1 MKKIGLIINPV
12 AGMGGKVGL
21 KGTDGPAIVEKAVK
35 MGARPEAEAKAL
47 LALKALL
54 PIKDKIELITCPGP
68 MGEDAAL
75 KAGFNPRLLDPQLLN
90 SPRPQVKSTEN
101 GLPVD
106 LNHSTGPGLD
116 DEPSSKLGQT
126 GLSSTN
132 KNSKTPSLE
141 ENTKT
146 PSPKENTVTPSP
158 DDLNKTPSPLRGEGR
173 GGGEKVLSFLRAS
186 AIRSSDF
193 QDGEG
198 RGGGEDSPLL
208 STLPTHT
215 EAAAKALAAEP
226 VDLLLFAGGDGTAR
240 NVHNALGEATSLTVI
255 GIPAGVKIHSAVYA
269 TTPQSAGELAR
280 QYLAEG
286 GLPLRQ
292 AEVMDIDEDAF
303 REGRLSARL
312 YGYLPVPCSANLMQ
326 HLKVGGAASEASI
339 LEAIA
344 EQVVE
349 NMQAGVAYII
359 GPGSTISP
367 IMEKLGLKNTLLG
380 VDIVRDGKLLAAD
393 VGEKELLEMIR
404 GQETK
409 IIVTVIGGQGYI
421 FGRGNQQISAA
432 VIRQVGRDNIIVVAT
447 KEKILALEHGS
458 LLVDCGD
465 EEVNAMLRGYIRVI
479 TGYREELICKVR

>member
-21 KGTDGPAIVEKAVK
+21 KGTDGLDIVEKAVK

-75 KAGFNPRLLDPQLLN
+75 KAGFNPRLLDIPALHTVK
-90 SPRPQVKSTEN
+90 QVDNKDT
-101 GLPVD
+101 
-106 LNHSTGPGLD
+106 
-116 DEPSSKLGQT
+116 
-126 GLSSTN
+126 LSQEDKTV
-132 KNSKTPSLE
+132 TPSQE
-141 ENTKT
+141 DVTVT
-146 PSPKENTVTPSP
+146 PSRGNNTVTPSQEE
-158 DDLNKTPSPLRGEGR
+158 NFKTPSPLRGEGR
-173 GGGEKVLSFLRAS
+173 GGGEVNFLC
-186 AIRSSDF
+186 
-193 QDGEG
+193 
-198 RGGGEDSPLL
+198 

-240 NVHNALGEATSLTVI
+240 NVHNALGEDTSLTVI

-269 TTPQSAGELAR
+269 TTPHSAGELAR

-312 YGYLPVPCSANLMQ
+312 YGYLPVPCSAYLMQ
-326 HLKVGGAASEASI
+326 HLKVGGATTEAST

-380 VDIVRDGKLLAAD
+380 VDVVRDGKLLAAD

-421 FGRGNQQISAA
+421 FGRGNQQISPH

-458 LLVDCGD
+458 LLVDSGN
-465 EEVNAMLRGYIRVI
+465 EEINNLLRGYIRVI
-479 TGYREELICKVR
+479 TGYREELICKVK

>member
-21 KGTDGPAIVEKAVK
+21 KGTDGLAIVEKAVK

-75 KAGFNPRLLDPQLLN
+75 KAGFNPRLLDIPALHTVK
-90 SPRPQVKSTEN
+90 QV
-101 GLPVD
+101 V
-106 LNHSTGPGLD
+106 
-116 DEPSSKLGQT
+116 
-126 GLSSTN
+126 
-132 KNSKTPSLE
+132 
-141 ENTKT
+141 
-146 PSPKENTVTPSP
+146 NTVTPSQEDVTVTP
-158 DDLNKTPSPLRGEGR
+158 SRDNNTITPSQEENFKTPSPLRGEGR
-173 GGGEKVLSFLRAS
+173 GGGEVNFLC
-186 AIRSSDF
+186 
-193 QDGEG
+193 
-198 RGGGEDSPLL
+198 

-240 NVHNALGEATSLTVI
+240 NVHNALGEDTSLTVI

-269 TTPQSAGELAR
+269 TTPHSAGELAR

-312 YGYLPVPCSANLMQ
+312 YGYLPVPCSSNMMQ
-326 HLKVGGAASEASI
+326 HLKVGGATTEAST

-349 NMQAGVAYII
+349 NMQVGVAYII

-380 VDIVRDGKLLAAD
+380 VDVVRDGKLLAAD

-421 FGRGNQQISAA
+421 FGRGNQQISPH

-458 LLVDCGD
+458 LLVDSGN
-465 EEVNAMLRGYIRVI
+465 EEINNLLRGYIRVI
-479 TGYREELICKVR
+479 TGYREELICKVK

>member
-21 KGTDGPAIVEKAVK
+21 KGTDGLDIVEKAVK

-75 KAGFNPRLLDPQLLN
+75 KAGFKPRLLGIPAFHT
-90 SPRPQVKSTEN
+90 VKQMDNKDT
-101 GLPVD
+101 
-106 LNHSTGPGLD
+106 
-116 DEPSSKLGQT
+116 
-126 GLSSTN
+126 LSQEDN
-132 KNSKTPSLE
+132 RVTPSRE
-141 ENTKT
+141 ENAKT
-146 PSPKENTVTPSP
+146 SSQEDKTVTPSQEDVTVTP
-158 DDLNKTPSPLRGEGR
+158 SRDNNTVTSSQEENFKTPSPLRGEGR
-173 GGGEKVLSFLRAS
+173 GGGEKDFCPFQ
-186 AIRSSDF
+186 SSDIRPSDL
-193 QDGEG
+193 QNGEG
-198 RGGGEDSPLL
+198 RGGGEVNFLC

-240 NVHNALGEATSLTVI
+240 NVHNALGEDTTLTVI
-255 GIPAGVKIHSAVYA
+255 GIPAGVKIHSAFYA

-292 AEVMDIDEDAF
+292 AEVMDIDEEAF

-326 HLKVGGAASEASI
+326 HLKVGRAASETST

-349 NMQAGVAYII
+349 NMQGGVVYII
-359 GPGSTISP
+359 GPGSTIIP

-380 VDIVRDGKLLAAD
+380 VDVVRDGKLLAAD
-393 VGEKELLEMIR
+393 VGEKELLEIIR
-404 GQETK
+404 GQETR

-421 FGRGNQQISAA
+421 FGRGNQQISAE
-432 VIRQVGRDNIIVVAT
+432 VIRRVGRDNIIVVAT
-447 KEKILALEHGS
+447 KEKILALEQKS
-458 LLVDCGD
+458 LLVDTGN
-465 EEVNAMLRGYIRVI
+465 EEVNNQLHGYIRVT
-479 TGYREELICKVR
+479 TGYGEQLICKVR